1 MYHRVVAARI
11 RTAWRH
17 LEDRDAAFVLD
28 QFAEDF
34 AYHFVGDHALAG
46 TRRTRAAM
54 EAWFARL
61 FRLFPDAHFTVND
74 VLVRG
79 WPWATRAVALVTV
92 EVSGTDPPYRNDV
105 VQTVDLRWG
114 RITRVQTL
122 EDTQKL
128 AGALQA
134 LAAHGLAEAGAPAI
148 VDEPVAAAAAAAP
161 VS

>member
-1 MYHRVVAARI
+1 VYHRIVAARI
-11 RTAWRH
+11 RSAWRH

-28 QFAEDF
+28 QFAAEF
-34 AYHFVGDHALAG
+34 SYRFVGDHALG
-46 TRRTRAAM
+46 GDRRTRAAM

-61 FRLFPDAHFTVND
+61 FRLFPDARFSVSD

-92 EVSGTDPPYRNDV
+92 DATMEAVGYRNEV

-114 RITRVQTL
+114 RITRVHTL

-128 AGALQA
+128 ARALDA
-134 LAAHGLAEAGAPAI
+134 LAARGIPEAGAAPITDQPTPAMT
-148 VDEPVAAAAAAAP
+148 
-161 VS
+161 